1 MSEGLDGQTIIDM
14 TSEEDVELMNQNKKR
29 NIFMEHYHESLRNY
43 STDDKAHKLFIK
55 ELETMI
61 AQQFALN
68 ELEV

>member
-1 MSEGLDGQTIIDM
+1 M

-29 NIFMEHYHESLRNY
+29 NIFMELYHESLRNY

>member
-1 MSEGLDGQTIIDM
+1 
-14 TSEEDVELMNQNKKR
+14 MNQNKKR